1 MFQAITDFTNDIS
14 AFNVPIPIE
23 LQIGIIIIIIIAL
36 CVGAYF
42 LSDMFDISQM
52 SGGFSWF
59 IFIAVLNLSTLLAIF
74 LYYNSK
80 QGKYTGPEGKS
91 GKKGKRGKKG
101 TYVSCN
107 FCKNNIY
114 LQKVRKSDVICR
126 LDTFTKDFKDIFDN
140 ENYFNDII
148 NQGNNI
154 DYDSFVNNILLNE
167 ITSSSSSSSSASST
181 SLAAVNKFT
190 LLMNPKYIAVLL
202 VKAINEITKASKK
215 TYGTFRNPNGRV
227 GYIALGDSVYGGLED
242 NMELNSF
249 MIDGNILYPSNY
261 IQLVSFKSYNDK
273 TRDVDTYTIWR
284 ANGQT
289 ITETGF
295 KGEKEQVHY
304 SALGDICRFGT
315 TQPKINECPTV
326 SEKCLEEID
335 ASNLILV
342 YVYVGAIQIKNEKD
356 IDYTQTESYLI
367 ENTPLND
374 IEIFSVW
381 RTPMNTFL
389 TNCNSQ
395 NSIVNNTF
403 IFNIVN
409 NLNSSLNK
417 YGNISS
423 NIKKQIGFLLEQIQ
437 IPNFLTSL
445 ILCKYYDLELIQD
458 LKYYV
463 NRYSSTIPEFT
474 SIDIST
480 AEIYDLMGLIRRTKE
495 NYEAYNEKLMK
506 NANIKVNNKGIP
518 DKVKGKVVPYDEKKE
533 KHLPN
538 IILKVYD
545 TTITKLLTLPVQIEN
560 TNTLLDI
567 VNLVFENGIETR
579 IAVDSDGIAQGGVF
593 LNSIQEMILRL
604 CKVLMPPTTPAYT
617 IKDECLGTF
626 ALDREREEVIK
637 IMTEAKN
644 IMYKLTE
651 KLSEDYDK
659 YQAILPNIQQYQTL
673 MDNKM
678 GQLCGHISNYNSK
691 INSNNL
697 EEFTTTRI
705 KGLIS
710 LYNDMNNYL
719 QDVMSKV

>member
-1 MFQAITDFTNDIS
+1 MFEAITDFTNDIS

-23 LQIGIIIIIIIAL
+23 LQIGIIIIIIIGL

-126 LDTFTKDFKDIFDN
+126 LDKYSKEFKGIFDN
-140 ENYFNDII
+140 EKYFNDIL

-167 ITSSSSSSSSASST
+167 ITASASSSSSSASST
-181 SLAAVNKFT
+181 SLAAVDKFT

-227 GYIALGDSVYGGLED
+227 GYIAIGDSVYGGLED
-242 NMELNSF
+242 NLELNSF

-395 NSIVNNTF
+395 NSIVNNTV

-423 NIKKQIGFLLEQIQ
+423 NIKKQIGVLLEQIQ
-437 IPNFLTSL
+437 IPKILTSL
-445 ILCKYYDLELIQD
+445 ILCKYYELELIQD
-458 LKYYV
+458 IIYYI
-463 NRYSSTIPEFT
+463 NRYRNTIPEFNTINTTT
-474 SIDIST
+474 SSLGI
-480 AEIYDLMGLIRRTKE
+480 LMVLIAQTKKK
-495 NYEAYNEKLMK
+495 YQAYNENLMR
-506 NANIKVNNKGIP
+506 NANATI
-518 DKVKGKVVPYDEKKE
+518 KGKVVPYDEKKE

-538 IILKVYD
+538 MILKVYD
-545 TTITKLLTLPVQIEN
+545 TANTKLLTIPVQIEN
-560 TNTLLDI
+560 TNTFLDI
-567 VNLVFENGIETR
+567 VNLIFENGIETR
-579 IAVDSDGIAQGGVF
+579 IAVDSDGVAQGGVF

-637 IMTEAKN
+637 LMTDAKN
-644 IMYKLTE
+644 MMYKLMDT
-651 KLSEDYDK
+651 LSADNDK
-659 YQAILPNIQQYQTL
+659 YQAIMPNIQQYQTL

-678 GQLCGHISNYNSK
+678 GQLCGHISNYSSK

>member
-1 MFQAITDFTNDIS
+1 MFQAITDFANDIS
-14 AFNVPIPIE
+14 SFNVPIPLE

-42 LSDMFDISQM
+42 LRNMFDISQM

-80 QGKYTGPEGKS
+80 QGTYKGPVGKS
-91 GKKGKRGKKG
+91 GKKGKMGKKG

-126 LDTFTKDFKDIFDN
+126 LDTYSKDFKSIFDN
-140 ENYFNDII
+140 ENYFNDIL
-148 NQGNNI
+148 NKGNNI
-154 DYDSFVNNILLNE
+154 DYDSFVNNIILNKK
-167 ITSSSSSSSSASST
+167 TSSSSLPAID
-181 SLAAVNKFT
+181 KFN
-190 LLMNPKYIAVLL
+190 LLMNTKYIAVLL
-202 VKAINEITKASKK
+202 IKAINEVTKASKN
-215 TYGTFRNPNGRV
+215 TYGTFRNPNGKA
-227 GYIALGDSVYGGLED
+227 GYIAIGDSVYGGLED

-261 IQLVSFKSYNDK
+261 IQLVSFKSYNEK
-273 TRDVDTYTIWR
+273 TGDIDTYTIWR
-284 ANGQT
+284 PNGQT

-304 SALGDICRFGT
+304 SALGDICRYGL
-315 TQPKINECPTV
+315 TQPKINECATI

-335 ASNLILV
+335 PSNLILV
-342 YVYVGAIQIKNEKD
+342 YVYVGSIQIKNEKN
-356 IDYTQTESYLI
+356 IDYSQTESYLI

-381 RTPMNTFL
+381 RTPMNKFL

-395 NSIVNNTF
+395 NSIVNKTV

-423 NIKKQIGFLLEQIQ
+423 KIKKQIGVLLEQIQ
-437 IPNFLTSL
+437 IPKILTSL
-445 ILCKYYDLELIQD
+445 ILCKYYEMELIQD
-458 LKYYV
+458 IIYYI
-463 NRYSSTIPEFT
+463 NRYRNTIPEFKSINTTT
-474 SIDIST
+474 SSLG
-480 AEIYDLMGLIRRTKE
+480 DLMALISKTKKT
-495 NYEAYNEKLMK
+495 YQSYNENLMR
-506 NANIKVNNKGIP
+506 NANATI
-518 DKVKGKVVPYDEKKE
+518 KGKIVPYDEKKE
-533 KHLPN
+533 KNLPN
-538 IILKVYD
+538 MIIKVYD
-545 TTITKLLTLPVQIEN
+545 TANTKLLTIPVQIEN

-567 VNLVFENGIETR
+567 VNLIFENGIETR
-579 IAVDSDGIAQGGVF
+579 IAVDSDGVAQGGLF
-593 LNSIQEMILRL
+593 LNSIQEMVLRL
-604 CKVLMPPTTPAYT
+604 CKILMPPTTPAYT

-637 IMTEAKN
+637 LMTEAKN
-644 IMYKLTE
+644 IMYKMMDTI
-651 KLSEDYDK
+651 SIDYDK
-659 YQAILPNIQQYQTL
+659 YQTIMPNIQQYQTL
-673 MDNKM
+673 MDSKM
-678 GQLCGHISNYNSK
+678 GQLCGHITDYSSK
-691 INSNNL
+691 INNNNL

-705 KGLIS
+705 KGLIA

-719 QDVMSKV
+719 QNVMSKV